1 MEKHGR
7 HSEHQPEYR
16 HWHSCKNSLY
26 KISIHK
32 AGKETEN
39 KQLPFKRNKSQ
50 KIGHLFLPML
60 TRSVALQGA

>member
-16 HWHSCKNSLY
+16 QWHSCKNSLY

-32 AGKETEN
+32 AGKEIEN
-39 KQLPFKRNKSQ
+39 KQLSFKRNKSQ
-50 KIGHLFLPML
+50 RDRSLILPML